1 MNDTSPFAE
10 LLRDWR
16 RRRGLSQL
24 ELAQEA
30 GVSQRHLSFLELGRS
45 TPSRGMVLRLGA
57 ALDIPLREQNSLL
70 LAAGHAP
77 VWQNGSI
84 GGASSEMVDRALDYM
99 LERHDPYP
107 AFVLDRHWHL
117 LRANSGGA
125 WFAGILTDGPPV
137 VPDPAQPVNLADAL
151 MAPAPMR
158 QTIANWP
165 EVARYFLRTVRSDY
179 LADGT
184 EETRALFERMLQYP
198 GTRALYEEVATD
210 LVTDPV
216 MTIDVRYGGRRLR
229 VFTTLATLGTPT
241 SVAAQEIRIEYFFPA
256 DAESE
261 EFLKSAAN
269 G

>member
-1 MNDTSPFAE
+1 
-10 LLRDWR
+10 
-16 RRRGLSQL
+16 
-24 ELAQEA
+24 
-30 GVSQRHLSFLELGRS
+30 
-45 TPSRGMVLRLGA
+45 
-57 ALDIPLREQNSLL
+57 
-70 LAAGHAP
+70 
-77 VWQNGSI
+77 
-84 GGASSEMVDRALDYM
+84 MVDRALDYM

-151 MAPAPMR
+151 MAPARMR
-158 QTIANWP
+158 QPLANWP

-241 SVAAQEIRIEYFFPA
+241 SVAAQEIRIEYFVPA

-261 EFLKSAAN
+261 EGLTRAAN